1 MVRLKLSCRKSVN
14 NQEELGSMSLLRL
27 FGYVLLYLALGLMVY
42 GIASSNST
50 MLYLALAAA
59 IVGVI
64 LLMGTADYRRRSRS
78 DYSHWW
84 GVIECLDMPFYII
97 RWTLRKIWHVFD

>member
-1 MVRLKLSCRKSVN
+1 
-14 NQEELGSMSLLRL
+14 MSLLRL

-42 GIASSNST
+42 GITSSNST

-78 DYSHWW
+78 DYSDWW
-84 GVIECLDMPFYII
+84 GIIECLELPFYII
-97 RWTLRKIWHVFD
+97 RWILRKIWHVFD